1 MDPHHGAS
9 WGTDETLTHHAFVLV
24 LDDSG
29 IQSGLRVAA
38 KADVV
43 INVKGMVCSFCAQGV
58 EKKLTEI
65 ESVARVAISIE
76 TKTVEVWLKTAGTL
90 TDEQIKKAIN
100 SAGYNIEK
108 IVRGSST
115 SQKQISGKPDKDP
128 TRQAP

>member
-1 MDPHHGAS
+1 MRRLLIALSCLFWTTLAFNPAYAS
-9 WGTDETLTHHAFVLV
+9 
-24 LDDSG
+24 
-29 IQSGLRVAA
+29 QA
-38 KADVV
+38 KPDVV

-108 IVRGSST
+108 IVRGSSR

-128 TRQAP
+128 ARQAP